1 MLNCMLRLC
10 LIFKETSNL
19 SDYARRH
26 TKSLQLC
33 LALCDPMGCSLTGS
47 SVYGI
52 LQARIL
58 EWVAMPSTRG
68 SSQPTCNFT
77 SNDEIS
83 YCSISS
89 PAIDMVFVCLFHF
102 SYSNRCNIQGGL
114 ACCSPWGLP
123 RVAQLC
129 LTLCDPHG
137 LLLPRPWDFPG
148 KSIGMGCHFLLQRIF
163 LTQGSNPGFPHC
175 RDPG

>member
-129 LTLCDPHG
+129 LTLCDPMDC
-137 LLLPRPWDFPG
+137 RPPG
-148 KSIGMGCHFLLQRIF
+148 VSVYGILQARI
-163 LTQGSNPGFPHC
+163 LEWVAMHSSRGSS
-175 RDPG
+175 